1 MFVYRRIR
9 DLREEDLLLLK
20 IEEISIEDRI
30 SEIHTFL
37 SSHRHEKI
45 PFEHLFD
52 DGDKQMF
59 VVSFFAI
66 LCLANTKQISIIQDS
81 HFDEIYVEVL

>member
-1 MFVYRRIR
+1 MNR
-9 DLREEDLLLLK
+9 K
-20 IEEISIEDRI
+20 IKLSPMKTAVAKKEISIEDRI
-30 SEIHTFL
+30 NEINTYL
-37 SSHRHEKI
+37 NAHRHENI
-45 PFEHLFD
+45 PVEHLFD